1 MTAPRPD
8 FAQLLEGSPEPYI
21 VLDRSLRIVTAN
33 ESYLQATGLRL
44 DELVGRY
51 LQEVFPDDADD
62 ASAST
67 LRESMVREHSARA
80 EAERANRLKD
90 EFLATVSHELR
101 TPLTSMLG
109 WVQMLR
115 GGQLSEEQERRAL
128 ETIERNARA
137 QAQLIDD
144 LLDVSRILVGK
155 LQLDVQ
161 DADVGALAR
170 AAVESVRV
178 AADARGVRLQPT
190 LDSSAWVR
198 GDPARLQQIIW
209 NLLSNAVK
217 FTSRGGRV
225 GVVVSRP
232 GSSVEVTVSDSGRGI
247 APEFLP
253 HVFERFRQEE
263 GSTTR
268 RHGGLGLGLAIVKS
282 LTELHGGTVTVESEG
297 EGKGSAFTVRLP
309 LAAARHTEPYLA
321 RGASTSAETL
331 DLAATGALRGA
342 RLLVVDDEP
351 GARELMRALLERCG
365 ALVEVAASAAEGLAL
380 LRQVRPD
387 LLLSDVGMP
396 DEDGYEFIRK
406 VRALSAEEGG
416 RTPAVAVTAHARS
429 EDRTRALLSGFR
441 AHVSKPI
448 EPAELVAVIASLLPP
463 REEAGG

>member
-8 FAQLLEGSPEPYI
+8 FAPLFEGSPEPYV
-21 VLDRSLRIVTAN
+21 VLDRSQRVVTAN
-33 ESYLQATGLRL
+33 ESYLRATGLRL

-51 LQEVFPDDADD
+51 LREVLPDDPED

-80 EAERANRLKD
+80 EAERAIRLKD

-115 GGQLSEEQERRAL
+115 GGKLSEEQERRAL

-144 LLDVSRILVGK
+144 LLDVSRILAGK

-161 DADVGALAR
+161 DADVGVLTR

-178 AADARGVRLQPT
+178 AADARGIRLQPT
-190 LDSSAWVR
+190 LDSSAYVR
-198 GDPARLQQIIW
+198 GDPARLQQVIW

-225 GVVVSRP
+225 RVVVARP

-282 LTELHGGTVTVESEG
+282 LTELHGGTVAVESEG
-297 EGKGSAFTVRLP
+297 EGKGSTFTVRLP
-309 LAAARHTEPYLA
+309 LAAARNTEPH
-321 RGASTSAETL
+321 RSTSAETL
-331 DLAATGALRGA
+331 DLAASGALLGV
-342 RLLVVDDEP
+342 RLVVVDDEP
-351 GARELMRALLERCG
+351 GTRELMRALLERCG
-365 ALVEVAASAAEGLAL
+365 ALVDVAASAAEGLTL
-380 LRQVRPD
+380 LRRVRPD

-396 DEDGYEFIRK
+396 GEDGYEFIRK
-406 VRALSAEEGG
+406 VRALPAEEGG
-416 RTPAVAVTAHARS
+416 RTPAVAVTAHGRT

-448 EPAELVAVIASLLPP
+448 EPAELVAVLASLMPP
-463 REEAGG
+463 REEVGG